1 MRFGNIRRSDDFKA
15 STFDP
20 PFGCIGLGK
29 YYRLWLPSFSRPR
42 NGNLDP
48 GESLMIEPAPACGGN
63 GATTMTKRSGSC
75 LCGQVKYEVKG
86 EPIRVGICHCANCRR
101 ESGSAFTFYA
111 IWARDDFAASG
122 ETTLAHNGQRFCTRC
137 SSHMFAYDEDEAEV
151 QLGTLNDAPTKLVP
165 TYELW
170 VKRREPW
177 LAPVPGAEQHWEDR
191 HTRRTGDD
199 SA

>member
-1 MRFGNIRRSDDFKA
+1 
-15 STFDP
+15 
-20 PFGCIGLGK
+20 
-29 YYRLWLPSFSRPR
+29 
-42 NGNLDP
+42 
-48 GESLMIEPAPACGGN
+48 
-63 GATTMTKRSGSC
+63 MTKRLGSC

-111 IWARDDFAASG
+111 VWTRDDFHATG

-137 SSHMFAYDEDEAEV
+137 GSRMFAYDEDEAEV
-151 QLGTLNDAPTKLVP
+151 QLGTLSDAPTKLVP

-191 HTRRTGDD
+191 HTRRADD
-199 SA
+199 ESA